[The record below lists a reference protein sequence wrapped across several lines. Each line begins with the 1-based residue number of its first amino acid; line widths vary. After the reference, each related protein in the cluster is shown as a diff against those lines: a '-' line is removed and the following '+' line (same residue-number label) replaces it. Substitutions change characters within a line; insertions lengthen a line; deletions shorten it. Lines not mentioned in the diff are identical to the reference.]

1 MNKREK
7 KMCEQIYEENKSRV
21 LWYLRKNFSCLSE
34 SDQFD
39 VMQDV
44 WIALSE
50 NIDKLVKRDKD
61 EQGAWIMTVTN
72 SKVMTLFRANTRD
85 VKLEDKCLNLGQG
98 TVYSEPVDD
107 IVVEKILAEGV
118 LKKLSI
124 QDKRTLF
131 EDYVNPVPK
140 EKEVIRSNAEICK
153 SYRARKKLLQRMTE
167 GGMDG

>member
-1 MNKREK
+1 MNKREQR
-7 KMCEQIYEENKSRV
+7 MCEQIYEENKSKV

-39 VMQDV
+39 IMQEV

-50 NIDKLVKRDKD
+50 NIDKVAKRDKD
-61 EQGAWIMTVTN
+61 EQGAWLMTVTN

-85 VKLEDKCLNLGQG
+85 VKLEDRCQNMRAAD
-98 TVYSEPVDD
+98 VYSDPVDD

-124 QDKRTLF
+124 EEKRTLF
-131 EDYVNPVPK
+131 EDYVNPIPK
-140 EKEVIRSNAEICK
+140 EKEAARSNAEICK
-153 SYRARKKLLQRMTE
+153 SYRARKKLLRRMTE